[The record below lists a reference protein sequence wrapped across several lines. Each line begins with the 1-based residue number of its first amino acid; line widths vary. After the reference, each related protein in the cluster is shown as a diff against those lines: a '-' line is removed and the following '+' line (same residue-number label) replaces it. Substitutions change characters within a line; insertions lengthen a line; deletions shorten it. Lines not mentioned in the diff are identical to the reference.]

1 MKNCAGLVLLVS
13 AIASAPQQAPVRDPH
28 PATAGAAATV
38 SGRVFDDQGT
48 PLPGAVV
55 YLIGGGPPGARTA
68 ITAEDGRFAWT
79 GVDPA
84 LYTLAASKG
93 GYPPI
98 EYGQTRPGGPGT
110 PMQIEAG
117 ARLTLDIRMP
127 RGAVIAGV
135 VLDEEGQPVTGRQI
149 TVLRASAS
157 LTSSRQGGYLSSD
170 SRGRYRAFGL
180 RADTY
185 RVTTDPIS
193 SAGDTAHSVIVT
205 VAAGEERDGIDL
217 SIAPPVQTTL
227 LTVSATAADG
237 QPLGPLQ
244 VQLRWPGATRYTY
257 SYGTLNADGSR
268 TFSDVAAGR
277 YRVAAQARPPRPTP
291 GQPSSSTTYW
301 GGADVSVEGDRPA
314 SVAVTLTPGVRI
326 RGQIA
331 FAGGSRPS
339 TRALHVHTP
348 RTR

>member
-1 MKNCAGLVLLVS
+1 MKTAAGLILLV
-13 AIASAPQQAPVRDPH
+13 AGIASTPHQGPPRDPH
-28 PATAGAAATV
+28 PAATPASATVTGRIVDDRDAPVPGAA
-38 SGRVFDDQGT
+38 
-48 PLPGAVV
+48 V
-55 YLIGGGPPGARTA
+55 YLVGGGPPGARSA
-68 ITAEDGRFAWT
+68 ITSEDGRFAWT

-135 VLDEEGQPVTGRQI
+135 VLDEDGQPVAGRQI

-157 LTSSRQGGYLSSD
+157 LTSSQQGGYLSSD

-185 RVTTDPIS
+185 RVTTGLVS

-244 VQLRWPGATRYTY
+244 VQLRRPGATRYTY

-277 YRVAAQARPPRPTP
+277 
-291 GQPSSSTTYW
+291 
-301 GGADVSVEGDRPA
+301 
-314 SVAVTLTPGVRI
+314 
-326 RGQIA
+326 
-331 FAGGSRPS
+331 
-339 TRALHVHTP
+339 
-348 RTR
+348 